1 MLTDEII
8 NQIYSNEMHPK
19 YGEFGK
25 TVLYTLAIALAN
37 FTIHTLANQEFI
49 QAAIQAIVVIWF
61 ICEARSKIG
70 YNPIYIQELVSKLTE
85 INLLIANI
93 KDNRARVKIIKE
105 FNYYIDLI
113 VDRPNSVSKLELN
126 KLLNDIKL
134 QIAKENEEDRQEERQ
149 WYNFYTE
156 EEFEEQRHREEEAF
170 QKRKDE
176 NKRQQE
182 KKKEQEEKRNDE
194 KNRKKSYFDKCYSIN
209 ELNKRK
215 KELLK
220 MYHPDNHSNEL
231 EKKQCEQISK
241 EINEAFVE
249 AKNALLNDFNI

>member
-61 ICEARSKIG
+61 ICEAMSKIG

-134 QIAKENEEDRQEERQ
+134 QIAKENEEERQEDRQG
-149 WYNFYTE
+149 YNFYTE

-170 QKRKDE
+170 QKRKEE
-176 NKRQQE
+176 NKRQQDE
-182 KKKEQEEKRNDE
+182 KERQKEKRNDE
-194 KNRKKSYFDKCYSIN
+194 KNRKKSYFDKCYSLN

-215 KELLK
+215 KDLLK

-249 AKNALLNDFNI
+249 AKNTLLNDFNI

>member
-25 TVLYTLAIALAN
+25 TILYALAIALAN

-61 ICEARSKIG
+61 LCEARSKIG
-70 YNPIYIQELVSKLTE
+70 YKPIYIQELVSKLTE

-93 KDNRARVKIIKE
+93 KDNKARVKIIKE

-113 VDRPNSVSKLELN
+113 VDRPNSVSKFDLN
-126 KLLNDIKL
+126 NLLNDIKL
-134 QIAKENEEDRQEERQ
+134 QIAEEDKEERQ
-149 WYNFYTE
+149 EGRQGYNFYTE
-156 EEFEEQRHREEEAF
+156 EEFEEERHREEEAF
-170 QKRKDE
+170 QKRKEE
-176 NKRQQE
+176 NKRQQDE
-182 KKKEQEEKRNDE
+182 KERQKEKRNDE
-194 KNRKKSYFDKCYSIN
+194 KNRKKSYFDKCYSLN

-215 KELLK
+215 KDLLK

-249 AKNALLNDFNI
+249 AKNTLLNDFNI

>member
-8 NQIYSNEMHPK
+8 DQIYSNELHPK
-19 YGEFGK
+19 YGKFGK
-25 TVLYTLAIALAN
+25 TVLYALAIALAN

-49 QAAIQAIVVIWF
+49 QAAIQAIVVIGF
-61 ICEARSKIG
+61 ICEARSRIG
-70 YNPIYIQELVSKLTE
+70 YNPIYIQELVNKLTE

-93 KDNRARVKIIKE
+93 KDNRARVEIIKE

-113 VDRPNSVSKLELN
+113 VDRPNSVSKFELN

-134 QIAKENEEDRQEERQ
+134 QIAEEDEEERQGYNFYTDEEFEEDFEKQRQHEEAFKKRKEENKRKQNEKDRQEE
-149 WYNFYTE
+149 
-156 EEFEEQRHREEEAF
+156 
-170 QKRKDE
+170 KRKDE
-176 NKRQQE
+176 
-182 KKKEQEEKRNDE
+182 D
-194 KNRKKSYFDKCYSIN
+194 NRKKSYFDKCYSLN

-215 KELLK
+215 KDLLK
-220 MYHPDNHSNEL
+220 MYHPDNHNNEL
-231 EKKQCEQISK
+231 EKEQCEQISK